1 MGRWDPQPLDREPGR
16 PDLPTRQLED
26 IDDVDD
32 QAETLAIAGAHVAR
46 LDAQLQHQAPS
57 DPAVLERLHRD
68 RAYWQ
73 RIIDTTTLEDHWGSG
88 DGDRALF

>member
-1 MGRWDPQPLDREPGR
+1 MGRWDPRPLDREPGR

-46 LDAQLQHQAPS
+46 LDAQLATNPPT
-57 DPAVLERLHRD
+57 DPVVLERMRRD
-68 RAYWQ
+68 RAHWQ
-73 RIIDTTTLEDHWGSG
+73 RVIDTTTLDDHWTSG
-88 DGDRALF
+88 DGDRTLF

>member
-32 QAETLAIAGAHVAR
+32 QAETLAIARAHVAR
-46 LDAQLQHQAPS
+46 LDAQLRATPPA
-57 DPAVLERLHRD
+57 DPAMLERLQREHRH
-68 RAYWQ
+68 WQ
-73 RIIDTTTLEDHWGSG
+73 CLVDGVTLDDHWRSG
-88 DGDRALF
+88 AGDRTLF

>member
-1 MGRWDPQPLDREPGR
+1 MPGARADDDPLR
-16 PDLPTRQLED
+16 LTED

-46 LDAQLQHQAPS
+46 LGAQLQHHAPS
-57 DPAVLERLHRD
+57 DPVVLERLQRE

-73 RIIDTTTLEDHWGSG
+73 RIIDTITLEDHWAGG
-88 DGDRALF
+88 AGDRTLF